1 MIHSITVVLCLLPR
15 LLLAPARLGGQAIS
29 WATGKL
35 ETNRNGL
42 PTSPSSSDVQ
52 SRVLQAA
59 AKHESQPSD
68 SEDTEN
74 PSPEVTGPKENMD
87 LSEA

>member
-1 MIHSITVVLCLLPR
+1 MPVK
-15 LLLAPARLGGQAIS
+15 LGGQAIS
-29 WATGKL
+29 WAAAKL
-35 ETNRNGL
+35 DTNRNGL

-68 SEDTEN
+68 SEEQLQDSP
-74 PSPEVTGPKENMD
+74 PSESMTDNVD